1 MIFAKETHQKQGR
14 GVGPPP
20 LKEVIM
26 AAQVIDYVKN
36 YKNIAVKMSDGSEVK
51 GRINIMSFPRLSDL
65 MKHSTDKFIT
75 VLPEEEGGTRKVM
88 IVNKDYIVWAQTED

>member
-1 MIFAKETHQKQGR
+1 
-14 GVGPPP
+14 
-20 LKEVIM
+20 M

-36 YKNIAVKMSDGSEVK
+36 YKGITVKMSDGSEIK
-51 GRINIMSFPRLSDL
+51 GRINIMNFGRLSDL

-75 VLPEEEGGTRKVM
+75 VLTGEEDSPQRVM